1 MINFLKSWCEGIIVA
16 IILSIIIESLL
27 PEGNNKKYVKV
38 VIGIYILFVVLNPI
52 IQILNYDINFDSL
65 FNFKSMSTS
74 ATIDNNIKNVY
85 IKGMEETLKEEIE
98 KLGFN
103 VLNIKIIVDDNY
115 ENIEKIEVIIGKNN
129 ISNIEPVLINKDN
142 LTDSSNNFME
152 LKNYISSNYNIEVS
166 KIIIKS

>member
-1 MINFLKSWCEGIIVA
+1 MIKFLKSWCEGIIVA

-129 ISNIEPVLINKDN
+129 ISNIEPVLINKYN